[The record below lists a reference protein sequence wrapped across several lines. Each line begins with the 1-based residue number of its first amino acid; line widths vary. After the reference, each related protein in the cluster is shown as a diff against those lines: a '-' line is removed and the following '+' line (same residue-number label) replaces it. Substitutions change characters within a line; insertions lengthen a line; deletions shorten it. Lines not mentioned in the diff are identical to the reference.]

1 MYMQYLINC
10 SFHATA
16 IVSFGKVS
24 TEQKE
29 EVQKLGLAI
38 YSWDE
43 FLSLVRFSSEE
54 ILLYYSCVKVHSG

>member
-1 MYMQYLINC
+1 MSVQYLINY

-16 IVSFGKVS
+16 IVSFGKVT

-43 FLSLVRFSSEE
+43 FLSLVSFSLEE
-54 ILLYYSCVKVHSG
+54 FIFII